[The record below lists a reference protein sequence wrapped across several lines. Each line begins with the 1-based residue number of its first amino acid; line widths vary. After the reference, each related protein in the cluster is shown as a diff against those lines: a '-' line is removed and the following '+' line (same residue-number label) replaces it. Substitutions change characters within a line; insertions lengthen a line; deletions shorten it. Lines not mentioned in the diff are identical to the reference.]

1 MIYNEKMY
9 FYDISIQTNFHQNRF
24 INECAR
30 MIFCK
35 VVLPGMTFEV
45 ILYFMKKM
53 CLYNVDILE
62 KFLSDSALNKIYIAE
77 KDNFE
82 I

>member
-1 MIYNEKMY
+1 MILA
-9 FYDISIQTNFHQNRF
+9 DQNRS

-35 VVLPGMTFEV
+35 VVLPRMTFEV